1 MIMVRVMGCCSCSIS
16 IHLIV
21 AIEECC
27 RSVVLVLLLSL
38 FFCTSRSHHISQE
51 LFSHVGDIYIS
62 VFIVTVH
69 SVLERV
75 AYT

>member
-38 FFCTSRSHHISQE
+38 FFSLPVLIIYHKNFSPMLVIYIF
-51 LFSHVGDIYIS
+51 LFS
-62 VFIVTVH
+62 
-69 SVLERV
+69 L
-75 AYT
+75 